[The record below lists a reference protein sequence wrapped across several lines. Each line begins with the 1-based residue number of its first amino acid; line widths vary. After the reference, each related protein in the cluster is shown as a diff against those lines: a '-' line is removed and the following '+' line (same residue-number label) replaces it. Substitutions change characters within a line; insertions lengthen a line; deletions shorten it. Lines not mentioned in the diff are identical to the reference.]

1 MVKIKPRAGHK
12 PPENKNIR
20 KEAAAVKRFF
30 KKIFRTLF
38 KRSNVIVYKLGKVYK
53 FKTLEEAFIF
63 ANKR

>member
-1 MVKIKPRAGHK
+1 MI
-12 PPENKNIR
+12 
-20 KEAAAVKRFF
+20 
-30 KKIFRTLF
+30 KKIFKTLF